1 MNNQVYKEKLT
12 EYVRNRSYPKNGKAK
27 SKRYFENNKE
37 SMQKKKHENVTGI
50 FLKKKK
56 ATKKIWQKL
65 IQKYV

>member
-12 EYVRNRSYPKNGKAK
+12 EYVRNRSYPENGKAK

-56 ATKKIWQKL
+56 AKKKIWQKL